1 MSRFYKLAGCL
12 NIFNLKSN
20 ICGTGRIRL
29 VLCRG
34 CWIYYFRSVKVY
46 VDLEW
51 FLRCFHHGV
60 CCLLKSRIKKGST
73 EHILVLVSSSC
84 GSSYNYVVT
93 FMLYIEYLTLGDDD
107 EVSLTGDIVHST
119 VGIGGSVGR
128 WSRGSKTDFEGIR
141 CVLNTAVSRLLSDT
155 DGVVLVGE
163 MDSSSKVV
171 TLQSPSHSCEPLAAS

>member
-1 MSRFYKLAGCL
+1 
-12 NIFNLKSN
+12 
-20 ICGTGRIRL
+20 
-29 VLCRG
+29 
-34 CWIYYFRSVKVY
+34 
-46 VDLEW
+46 
-51 FLRCFHHGV
+51 
-60 CCLLKSRIKKGST
+60 
-73 EHILVLVSSSC
+73 
-84 GSSYNYVVT
+84 
-93 FMLYIEYLTLGDDD
+93 MLYIEYLTLGDDD